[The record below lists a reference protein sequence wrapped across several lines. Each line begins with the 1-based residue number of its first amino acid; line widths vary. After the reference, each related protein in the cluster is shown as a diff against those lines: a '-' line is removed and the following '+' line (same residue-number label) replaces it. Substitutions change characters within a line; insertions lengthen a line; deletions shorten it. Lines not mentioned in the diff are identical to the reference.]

1 MSTEQYHYIM
11 SELRSDYIINENLLN
26 MEEALKDQLWAFK
39 ILIQIEE
46 MIDSEPTVLEILS
59 LLNDDQNAEMII
71 NGLMNLI

>member
-1 MSTEQYHYIM
+1 M